1 MAVVK
6 YGRPRTLVGEHLPV
20 ALRECNGTGSGRSV
34 TAFGNLELLV
44 GRRIGFFCSQ
54 SAPGDAVLGTY
65 DLAVAL
71 RESSGAFIGGFQS
84 PMEREFLTFLL
95 RGSAGVVICPARGIG
110 RMRLPALW
118 MPPLEAGRM
127 LVLSIFDDKVRRPT
141 GKTTAKRNALVVD
154 LAGSLLVPHAEPG
167 GKVEGL
173 CEAAL
178 AAGKPVFTLPS
189 QRHRLC
195 GLGATVAGLDTLP
208 RLLTAG

>member
-1 MAVVK
+1 MI
-6 YGRPRTLVGEHLPV
+6 GFRPFVLSLAELPQ
-20 ALRECNGTGSGRSV
+20 ALWHCLGADATQTV
-34 TAFGNLELLV
+34 TVRGKVELLES
-44 GRRIGFFCSQ
+44 RLTGFFCSQ
-54 SAPGDAVLGTY
+54 SAPGDAILGTY

-71 RESSGAFIGGFQS
+71 RESSATFIGGFQS

-118 MPPLEAGRM
+118 MPALEAGRM

-141 GKTTAKRNALVVD
+141 GKTIAERNALVVD

-178 AAGKPVFTLPS
+178 AAGKAVFTLPS
-189 QRHRLC
+189 QRHRLRGC
-195 GLGATVAGLDTLP
+195 GATVAGLETLP
-208 RLLTAG
+208 RLLTAA